1 MKVLHVLANS
11 PPDVNGYAVRTQM
24 ILENQNQLEQIDCLG
39 LSSPW
44 YPDRDSMVDEF
55 NMNGVQYLRTLHPS
69 RKKNSKLS
77 HKLVRLFT
85 RNPEAKSLTD
95 NGENEKNKFILL
107 QIYDFF
113 SVLIYLKEHR
123 FDYFDFLD

>member
-44 YPDRDSMVDEF
+44 YPDRDSMVEDF

-69 RKKNSKLS
+69 RKNNSKLS
-77 HKLVRLFT
+77 HKLVKFFT
-85 RNPEAKSLTD
+85 RNPNSKSVIIS
-95 NGENEKNKFILL
+95 NGDEEKKFILL
-107 QIYDFF
+107 RIYDFF
-113 SVLIYLKEHR
+113 YT
-123 FDYFDFLD
+123 

>member
-24 ILENQNQLEQIDCLG
+24 ILENQNQLEQINCLG

-55 NMNGVQYLRTLHPS
+55 IMNGVQYLRTLHPS

-77 HKLVRLFT
+77 HKLVKLFT
-85 RNPEAKSLTD
+85 RDYNSKSLTKD
-95 NGENEKNKFILL
+95 EDDENKKN
-107 QIYDFF
+107 
-113 SVLIYLKEHR
+113 EE
-123 FDYFDFLD
+123 